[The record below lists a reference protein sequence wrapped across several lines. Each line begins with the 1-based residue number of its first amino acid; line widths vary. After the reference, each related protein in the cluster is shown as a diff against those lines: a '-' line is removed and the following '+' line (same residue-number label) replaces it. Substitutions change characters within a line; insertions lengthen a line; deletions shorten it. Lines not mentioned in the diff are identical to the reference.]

1 MELNTRKSVC
11 MVFNPRNC
19 SRVLLASFP
28 QFSVNGVLL
37 SFVSSFKYL
46 SHMISGTNADDAD
59 TEITNMFFRT
69 NILLRRFSLC
79 SNNVKT
85 VLFKT

>member
-1 MELNTRKSVC
+1 

-46 SHMISGTNADDAD
+46 GHIISGTNADDAD
-59 TEITNMFFRT
+59 MQREITNMFVRT

-85 VLFKT
+85 VLFKTYILLMYV